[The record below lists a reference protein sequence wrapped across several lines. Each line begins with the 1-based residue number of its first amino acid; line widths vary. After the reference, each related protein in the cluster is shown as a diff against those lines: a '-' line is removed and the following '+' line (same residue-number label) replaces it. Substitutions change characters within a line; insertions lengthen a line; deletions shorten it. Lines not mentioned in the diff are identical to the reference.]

1 MSLDLNNLAD
11 NSGKVQIF
19 TTSGMWHKPRGISM
33 VYIHIVGG
41 GSGGAGGLSGA
52 LGSARNGG
60 GGGAS
65 GNISR
70 LVVPAALLS
79 ESLIVRVGAGGNG
92 GTAGGGAGQAGG
104 ETSVESV
111 RGNGSSNTS
120 RILIASGGAAVTGG
134 ADRGGAAAQSANSV
148 FNTIPAALGVTLFIG
163 NQGGAAGGL
172 NTGAVGTNVTF
183 QLTPTP
189 NSGQYTVLNSG
200 GAGGASTNTSNTN
213 FDGGSV
219 IGNSLVPTVNGGTSG
234 GGNGEGGFYSYQ
246 PLITTGGAGGGS
258 NGTGTGGKGGDAG
271 PGSGGGGGGAGV
283 TGGAGGRG
291 GDGYCIIVCW

>member
-11 NSGKVQIF
+11 NSSKVQIF

-33 VYIHIVGG
+33 VYIHLVGG

-52 LGSARNGG
+52 AGTARNGG

-70 LVVPAALLS
+70 LVIPAALLS
-79 ESLIVRVGAGGNG
+79 ESLIVRIGAGGNG

-104 ETSVESV
+104 ETSVELV

-120 RILIASGGAAVTGG
+120 KALIASGGGTMTGG
-134 ADRGGAAAQSANSV
+134 VDRAGAAGQSANSV
-148 FNTIPAALGVTLFIG
+148 FNTTPAALGVTLFIG
-163 NQGGAAGGL
+163 NQGGSNGGL
-172 NTGAVGTNVTF
+172 NTGAVGTDVTF
-183 QLTPTP
+183 QVTPSP
-189 NSGQYTVLNSG
+189 GSGQYTVLNSG
-200 GAGGASTNTSNTN
+200 GAGGGSTNTSNTN
-213 FDGGSV
+213 FSGGSV
-219 IGNSLVPTVNGGTSG
+219 IGNTIVPTINGGTSG
-234 GGNGEGGFYSYQ
+234 GGDGEAGFYSYQ

-258 NGTGTGGKGGDAG
+258 NGTGTGGRGGNAG

-291 GDGYCIIVCW
+291 GDGYAVIVCW

>member
-52 LGSARNGG
+52 LGTARNGG

-65 GNISR
+65 GNTSR
-70 LVVPAALLS
+70 LVIPAVFLS
-79 ESLIVRVGAGGNG
+79 DSLSITVGRGGDG

-104 ETSVESV
+104 ASVIDST
-111 RGNGSSNTS
+111 RGGQIAAS
-120 RILIASGGAAVTGG
+120 RLLLASGGATMTGG
-134 ADRGGAAAQSANSV
+134 SDRTGAVGQSANSV
-148 FNTIPAALGVTLFIG
+148 FNTTPAALGVTIFIG
-163 NQGGAAGGL
+163 NQGGASGGI
-172 NTGAVGTNVTF
+172 NTGAVGTDLTF
-183 QLTPTP
+183 QVTPTP
-189 NSGQYTVLNSG
+189 GTGQYTVLNSG

-213 FDGGSV
+213 FSGGSV
-219 IGNSLVPTVNGGTSG
+219 IGNTIVPTINGGTGG
-234 GGNGEGGFYSYQ
+234 GGNGEAGFYSYQ

-258 NGTGTGGKGGDAG
+258 NGTGTGGRGGNAG

-291 GDGYCIIVCW
+291 GDGYCVIVCW